1 MTSQVF
7 ISYSSKDKAIADTI
21 CQWLES
27 AGIPC
32 WMAPR
37 DIEIGSDWTEAIM
50 RAITACRVFV
60 LVFSENANVSGHV
73 RREVAKAFESD
84 PRINYPPL
92 LPLKNPSLRSSV
104 MFTTSSSV

>member
-7 ISYSSKDKAIADTI
+7 ISYSCKDKAIADTI

-37 DIEIGSDWTEAIM
+37 NIEFGSDWTEAIM
-50 RAITACRVFV
+50 RAIGATPTG
-60 LVFSENANVSGHV
+60 NA
-73 RREVAKAFESD
+73 A
-84 PRINYPPL
+84 
-92 LPLKNPSLRSSV
+92 LPEARH
-104 MFTTSSSV
+104 

>member
-37 DIEIGSDWTEAIM
+37 NIEFGSDWTGHQRLPSVCARLFRERERFRPCA
-50 RAITACRVFV
+50 TG
-60 LVFSENANVSGHV
+60 SG
-73 RREVAKAFESD
+73 
-84 PRINYPPL
+84 
-92 LPLKNPSLRSSV
+92 
-104 MFTTSSSV
+104 